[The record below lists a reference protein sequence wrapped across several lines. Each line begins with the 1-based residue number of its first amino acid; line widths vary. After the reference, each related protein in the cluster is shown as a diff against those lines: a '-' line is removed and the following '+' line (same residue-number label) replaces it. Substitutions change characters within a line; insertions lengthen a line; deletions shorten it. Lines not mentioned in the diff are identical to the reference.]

1 MMQTIF
7 NIYLFMSSHMMLPLP
22 DSTPSYQSVYQSVKG
37 FLKVNCKINENY
49 IFILDQIETIL
60 KAATGF

>member
-1 MMQTIF
+1 MMETIF
-7 NIYLFMSSHMMLPLP
+7 NIYLFMSLYNIPKCEI
-22 DSTPSYQSVYQSVKG
+22 V
-37 FLKVNCKINENY
+37 NENY

>member
-1 MMQTIF
+1 MMETIF
-7 NIYLFMSSHMMLPLP
+7 NIYLFMSNHMILPQDP
-22 DSTPSYQSVYQSVKG
+22 TPSVTYQSVKG
-37 FLKVNCKINENY
+37 FLKVHLKVNENI